1 MPTFVWSHN
10 SCFITT
16 TLEITLKLYLASAK
30 KNSILG
36 HDALCC
42 QLILSAL
49 VKVSSQSGKVG
60 KLQNSLNTSVILN
73 CSKTLD

>member
-1 MPTFVWSHN
+1 MPTFVWNRN
-10 SCFITT
+10 SCFIAT
-16 TLEITLKLYLASAK
+16 TLEITLKLNLASAK

-60 KLQNSLNTSVILN
+60 KLQIFTEHKCYLELFKDS
-73 CSKTLD
+73 